1 MVRSTKEVFAIII
14 LHIVLLLF
22 IGTQRVDTKL
32 RRGVS
37 HPPDFI
43 TRTLGALNK
52 IVEED
57 WRREMQRE
65 REEELKVSE
74 LP

>member
-1 MVRSTKEVFAIII
+1 
-14 LHIVLLLF
+14 
-22 IGTQRVDTKL
+22 
-32 RRGVS
+32 VS

-74 LP
+74 LPLIIIQVYLYSIIDQIVLYIGEAGGR